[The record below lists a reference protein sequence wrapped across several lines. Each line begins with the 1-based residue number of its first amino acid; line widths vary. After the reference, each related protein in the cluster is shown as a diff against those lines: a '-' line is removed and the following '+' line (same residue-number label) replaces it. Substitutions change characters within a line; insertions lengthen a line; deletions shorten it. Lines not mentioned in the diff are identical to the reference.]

1 MSRVTSHAKIKKV
14 VVDILQFKKK
24 IFPGLLN
31 FFFSKQV
38 KKKNNIP
45 FIWGIAG
52 WLDQLKSFVMWCGL
66 TNKI

>member
-38 KKKNNIP
+38 KKKIT
-45 FIWGIAG
+45 FHSFEVL
-52 WLDQLKSFVMWCGL
+52 LDDSINLNHL
-66 TNKI
+66 